1 MLDQKLAEA
10 MQRILSKDD
19 ECFKLTETL
28 QRLVDAGIGTKR
40 GKSAYFTV
48 KDRAKIREWLQA
60 KGFSIEQIDLTGMP
74 RSKRLMVTPNEKA
87 GGESIKR
94 NRISIKAM
102 AGKPLMIGGESI
114 RLPTESHLDVDWTK
128 IAEQI
133 EHSCVMVVE
142 NYENFN
148 RIHETKFDLPEAF
161 CSPLVIYHGDPNE
174 SRLDNVQHFLNHIN
188 LPVFAFM
195 DIDPA
200 GIFMANK
207 LPNLVAMIAPNKDA
221 LELQLRSPRTGRRD
235 LFQSQYLNYGSALNN
250 LLVTSPC
257 FSLWHLVDKHRA
269 GVVQE
274 RWIGCSEACVSWVSS
289 EQHFSR

>member
-1 MLDQKLAEA
+1 MLDQKLAEV

-19 ECFKLTETL
+19 ERFKLTATL

-74 RSKRLMVTPNEKA
+74 RSERLMVTPNEKA

-94 NRISIKAM
+94 NRISIKAL
-102 AGKPLMIGGESI
+102 AGQPLMIDGESI
-114 RLPTESHLDVDWTK
+114 RLPAESHLDVDWTK

-133 EHSCVMVVE
+133 DHSCVMVVE

-161 CSPLVIYHGDPNE
+161 GSPLVIYHGDPNE
-174 SRLDNVQHFLNHIN
+174 SRLDNVQQFLNHIN
-188 LPVFAFM
+188 LSVLAFM

-207 LPNLVAMIAPNKDA
+207 LPKLVAMMAPSKDR
-221 LELQLRSPRTGRRD
+221 LEMQLGSPRTGRRD
-235 LFQSQYLNYGSALNN
+235 LFHSQYLNYGNALNSLPTN
-250 LLVTSPC
+250 SPC
-257 FSLWHLVDKHRA
+257 FILWSLVDKHRA
-269 GVVQE
+269 GIVQE
-274 RWIGCSEACVSWVSS
+274 RWIGCSEVCVPWVSS
-289 EQHFSR
+289 E

>member
-1 MLDQKLAEA
+1 MLDQKLAEV

-19 ECFKLTETL
+19 ERFKLTATL

-74 RSKRLMVTPNEKA
+74 RSERLMVTPNEKA

-94 NRISIKAM
+94 NRISIKAL
-102 AGKPLMIGGESI
+102 AGQPLMIDGESI
-114 RLPTESHLDVDWTK
+114 RLPAESHLDVDWTK

-133 EHSCVMVVE
+133 DHSCVMVVE

-148 RIHETKFDLPEAF
+148 RIHEIKFDLPEAF
-161 CSPLVIYHGDPNE
+161 GSPLVIYHGDPNE
-174 SRLDNVQHFLNHIN
+174 SRLDNVQQFLNHIN
-188 LPVFAFM
+188 LSVLAFM

-207 LPNLVAMIAPNKDA
+207 LPKLVAMMAPSKDR
-221 LELQLRSPRTGRRD
+221 LEMQLGSPRTGRRD
-235 LFQSQYLNYGSALNN
+235 LFHSQYLNYGNALNSLPTN
-250 LLVTSPC
+250 SPC
-257 FSLWHLVDKHRA
+257 FILWSLVDKHRA
-269 GVVQE
+269 GIVQE
-274 RWIGCSEACVSWVSS
+274 RWIGCSEVCVPWVSS
-289 EQHFSR
+289 E